1 MCKLAVS
8 RLIAV
13 LPRFLRP
20 ASAAL
25 AAIRAPLG
33 ITAIGITALL
43 GMRAQ

>member
-13 LPRFLRP
+13 LPCFLGQ
-20 ASAAL
+20 ASVAL

-33 ITAIGITALL
+33 IIAIGVAALL

>member
-1 MCKLAVS
+1 MRTLAVS
-8 RLIAV
+8 RLIAA
-13 LPRFLRP
+13 LPRFLCP

-25 AAIRAPLG
+25 AAIHAALG